1 MTVHLHDVVVTHRG
15 RTLVDV
21 ADVRLHRGRALTV
34 VGESGSGK
42 SLLAHAA
49 MGTLPAGLDARGAMT
64 IDGARHDVG
73 DQASRRPLWGRTLA
87 LLPQEPVL
95 ALDPTMRVRDV
106 VAEGA
111 PPFRR
116 DRRRARRTALERLA
130 GLGVG
135 HAAGAYPHQLSGG
148 MAQRVAFVAATIGD
162 APVLVA
168 DEPSKGLDPAARAD
182 LAGLLRSHVAAG
194 GALLTITHDLD
205 LARALGGDVLVMRD
219 AEVLE
224 RGPVEQV
231 LTAPAHPYTQRLLAA
246 EPVHWSKA
254 WMRTSAPAEAG
265 RPVLVQAHG
274 VTRTLGGRPLFVD
287 LDLELRAGDRL
298 ALTGPSGSGK
308 TTLGRVLL
316 RQHPV
321 DAGRVVHSDLGRRRG
336 HAPVQQLHQ
345 DPTQSFPAYVP
356 LRAALY
362 DALRRHRIDP
372 VRLDELLDALRLD
385 GGLLER
391 RPGGV
396 SGGELQRL
404 AIIRAMLLHPALLLA
419 DEPTSRLDLLTQEET
434 LDALMTQV
442 EAQGTTLLMVT
453 HDESLAHAVADRF
466 VSLSGD
472 RAVAHRTAVPTS
484 V

>member
-1 MTVHLHDVVVTHRG
+1 MTVHLHEVVVTHG
-15 RTLVDV
+15 SRTLVDV
-21 ADVRLHRGRALTV
+21 ADVRLERGRALTV

-49 MGTLPAGLDARGAMT
+49 MGTLPAGLHARGTMT
-64 IDGARHDVG
+64 IDGTRHDVG
-73 DQASRRPLWGRTLA
+73 DQATRRPLWGRTLA

-111 PPFRR
+111 PSFRR
-116 DRRRARRTALERLA
+116 DRRAARRAALDRLA
-130 GLGVG
+130 ALGVG
-135 HAAGAYPHQLSGG
+135 HTAGAYPHQLSGG
-148 MAQRVAFVAATIGD
+148 MAQRVAFAAATIGD

-168 DEPSKGLDPAARAD
+168 DEPSKGLDPVARAD
-182 LAGLLRSHVAAG
+182 LAALLRSHVAGG

-205 LARALGGDVLVMRD
+205 LARALGGDVLVMRE

-224 RGPVEQV
+224 RGPVEEV
-231 LTAPAHPYTQRLLAA
+231 LSTPTHPYTQRLLAA
-246 EPVHWSKA
+246 EPVHWDKI
-254 WMRTSAPAEAG
+254 WMRTAPPSREG
-265 RPVLVQAHG
+265 RAVLVQAER
-274 VTRTLGGRPLFVD
+274 VTRTLGGRRLFTD
-287 LDLELRAGDRL
+287 LDLELRTGDRV

-321 DAGRVVHSDLGRRRG
+321 DAGRVVHTGLGRHRG
-336 HAPVQQLHQ
+336 RAPVQQLHQ

-356 LRAALY
+356 LRVALG
-362 DALRRHRIDP
+362 DAIRRHRVDP
-372 VRLDELLDALRLD
+372 ARLDGLLATLRLD
-385 GGLLER
+385 GDLLER

-404 AIIRAMLLHPALLLA
+404 AIIRAMLLHPSLLLA
-419 DEPTSRLDLLTQEET
+419 DEPTSRLDLVTQEET

-453 HDESLAHAVADRF
+453 HDEALADAVADRS
-466 VSLSGD
+466 VPLGTG
-472 RAVAHRTAVPTS
+472 AVAREVAPAAV
-484 V
+484 

>member
-1 MTVHLHDVVVTHRG
+1 MTVHLHEIVVTHRG

-21 ADVRLHRGRALTV
+21 ADVRLDRGRALTV

-49 MGTLPAGLDARGAMT
+49 MGTLPAGLGARGSMT

-73 DQASRRPLWGRTLA
+73 DQATRRPLWGRTLA
-87 LLPQEPVL
+87 LLPQEPML

-111 PPFRR
+111 PSFRR
-116 DRRRARRTALERLA
+116 DRRSARRTALDHLA
-130 GLGVG
+130 ALGVG

-148 MAQRVAFVAATIGD
+148 MAQRVAFAAATIGK

-168 DEPSKGLDPAARAD
+168 DEPSKGLDLAARAD
-182 LAGLLRSHVAAG
+182 LAALLRGHVAAG

-246 EPVHWSKA
+246 EPVHWSKG
-254 WMRTSAPAEAG
+254 WMRSSAPAGEG
-265 RPVLVQAHG
+265 RPTLVQAHG
-274 VTRTLGGRPLFVD
+274 VTRTLGGRCLFAD
-287 LDLELRAGDRL
+287 LDLELRAGDRM

-321 DAGRVVHSDLGRRRG
+321 DAGRVVHTGLGRRRG

-345 DPTQSFPAYVP
+345 DPTQSFPAYAS
-356 LRAALY
+356 LK
-362 DALRRHRIDP
+362 DALGDAIRRHRLDP
-372 VRLDELLDALRLD
+372 ARLDGLLEVLRLD
-385 GGLLER
+385 PGLLER

-404 AIIRAMLLHPALLLA
+404 AIIRALLLHPAVLLA

-442 EAQGTTLLMVT
+442 DAHGTALLMVT
-453 HDESLAHAVADRF
+453 HDESLADAVADRT
-466 VSLSGD
+466 VPLSGEL
-472 RAVAHRTAVPTS
+472 
-484 V
+484 